1 MCSVF
6 QTWKRYDADRQ
17 ALILAQLN
25 RIAGTPNLSRD
36 TTEMVTRI
44 LGA

>member
-1 MCSVF
+1 MCTAF
-6 QTWKRYDADRQ
+6 ETLRQFDDARQ
-17 ALILAQLN
+17 AKMRAALERILS
-25 RIAGTPNLSRD
+25 TDDLSRD